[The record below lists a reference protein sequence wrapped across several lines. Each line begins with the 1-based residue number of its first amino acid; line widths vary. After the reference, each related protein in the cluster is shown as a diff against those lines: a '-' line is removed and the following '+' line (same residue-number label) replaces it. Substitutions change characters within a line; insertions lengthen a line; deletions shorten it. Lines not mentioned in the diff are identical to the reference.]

1 MDNQNNFRRY
11 SADYLFTMLKERK
24 IRKGNIIILYSLETD
39 DVDYYLVT
47 EKDLVMYADNETC
60 LFDNMYIMDF
70 IKKWEFSVVF
80 NNEEKQKIISQILS
94 KSS

>member
-1 MDNQNNFRRY
+1 
-11 SADYLFTMLKERK
+11 MLKERK

-47 EKDLVMYADNETC
+47 EKDLVMLADNETC